1 MERWRDGEMER
12 WRDGEMERWRD
23 GEIERWRERENVKS
37 WPQCLMRRRRC
48 QVKWAAN
55 SSIIFFE
62 CRQIFIQS
70 HKEAQTR
77 SAAVAQNICL
87 VIPRL
92 RVSVQ
97 LLLLAP
103 GDFKK

>member
-1 MERWRDGEMER
+1 MFNEEKKM
-12 WRDGEMERWRD
+12 
-23 GEIERWRERENVKS
+23 
-37 WPQCLMRRRRC
+37 
-48 QVKWAAN
+48 
-55 SSIIFFE
+55 SSKMGGKFSAIFFE

-77 SAAVAQNICL
+77 PAAVAQWQNTFI

-92 RVSVQ
+92 RVSVL

-103 GDFKK
+103 GD